1 MLDPMLASLNS
12 EDWELET
19 MKNGNQ
25 HHIIRFV
32 AQLVERFIYGER
44 VFRRSIF

>member
-1 MLDPMLASLNS
+1 MLDPMLAGLNS

-19 MKNGNQ
+19 MKKGDQ
-25 HHIIRFV
+25 HHVIRFV

-44 VFRRSIF
+44 VSRRSVF